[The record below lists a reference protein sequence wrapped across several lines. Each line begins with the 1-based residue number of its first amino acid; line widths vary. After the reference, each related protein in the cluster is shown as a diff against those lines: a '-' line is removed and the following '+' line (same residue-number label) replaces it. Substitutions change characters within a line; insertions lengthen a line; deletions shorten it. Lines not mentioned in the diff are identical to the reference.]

1 MLHFVSSVIKVHFSE
16 KQKTTTVS
24 GVDYNPACSDEL
36 HSLGFVFCPVD
47 MTYVHSSSSEK
58 IYEEAI
64 KCCEYYFGA
73 SKAKTA
79 GQRKFE
85 EKLARHF
92 TGTPESD
99 FVFHKDD
106 SGFSFYDLNG
116 ACGTPE
122 QIAQELNTSKICTV
136 RRVFRR
142 RIYIKLP
149 NTTTKEDVET
159 EGLF

>member
-1 MLHFVSSVIKVHFSE
+1 MLRFVSSTIKVHFSE

-24 GVDYNPACSDEL
+24 GADYNPAFGDEL
-36 HSLGFVFCPVD
+36 HSLGFVFCPID

-58 IYEEAI
+58 VYEQAI
-64 KCCEYYFGA
+64 ECCEYYFGTG
-73 SKAKTA
+73 KTKTV

-92 TGTPESD
+92 TGAPVSD
-99 FVFHKDD
+99 FVFRKDD

-116 ACGTPE
+116 VCGTPKE
-122 QIAQELNTSKICTV
+122 ITEELNTSKICIV

-142 RIYIKLP
+142 RIYISLL
-149 NTTTKEDVET
+149 NTITKEDAAT